1 MVQPENE
8 VYFKSGGPSALAPE
22 AARAAANNLGRPKL
36 RSQLVRLETGCS
48 QVGVE
53 LAGLGGLGFT
63 RRALQDGF
71 CGIQT
76 KRPAVASFLRIILMT
91 KTGSEDFHSS
101 SRLIFRWH
109 GSRRRYPRSGSPM
122 HPHVPLG
129 QRLRATHLPQDPR
142 LLGRLIGRLGRE
154 CFLLRLA
161 FRRRQRAFAASRVGN
176 SHPALPHSISNR
188 GVQS

>member
-1 MVQPENE
+1 MQPENE

-76 KRPAVASFLRIILMT
+76 KRPAVASFLRIILVT
-91 KTGSEDFHSS
+91 KIGSEDFHSS

-109 GSRRRYPRSGSPM
+109 GSCRRYPRSGSPM
-122 HPHVPLG
+122 RRPRSSWAALARHSPAAGSATARPVD
-129 QRLRATHLPQDPR
+129 RATWSGMFFTTLGLP
-142 LLGRLIGRLGRE
+142 
-154 CFLLRLA
+154 A
-161 FRRRQRAFAASRVGN
+161 SAAGICRK
-176 SHPALPHSISNR
+176 PCR
-188 GVQS
+188 K